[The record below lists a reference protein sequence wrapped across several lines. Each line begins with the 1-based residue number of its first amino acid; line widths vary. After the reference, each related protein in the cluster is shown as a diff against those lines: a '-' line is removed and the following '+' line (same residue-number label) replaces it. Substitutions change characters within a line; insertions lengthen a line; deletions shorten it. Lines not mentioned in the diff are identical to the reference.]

1 MAAKMRTWS
10 LKNACLIKCFVHIQ
24 IKTFVPHHLI
34 SPNAPKAPPLPFG
47 TGAAAFSGVSKT
59 AGALSASSISAAAP
73 AAAPGFALSAESLS
87 FGISFK
93 KNGLSI
99 FSQAEGS
106 AFLAISA
113 QVARM
118 SPRSQKA
125 FQKLSE
131 LLHSMSSTAG
141 ILKSTLVQG
150 VWRECVSGEKQL
162 SQKAPNA
169 TLSSYPAFFHGQ
181 KFNNDKT
188 KNELRRVNGM
198 KLFTRYI
205 ATSVQFWLA
214 PREDE
219 TKMKS

>member
-150 VWRECVSGEKQL
+150 FGESVCQERSNSVKKHQMQRYHHILRSFMARSSTMIRQKMNCVG
-162 SQKAPNA
+162 
-169 TLSSYPAFFHGQ
+169 
-181 KFNNDKT
+181 
-188 KNELRRVNGM
+188 
-198 KLFTRYI
+198 
-205 ATSVQFWLA
+205 
-214 PREDE
+214 
-219 TKMKS
+219 